1 MGKALY
7 SEFKSVVDQIN
18 AFRTGTLGMASL
30 TLSASP
36 AAAQGAKM
44 TAAQVNE
51 LQNQSA
57 ALSNYITT
65 SASRC
70 SYNSGV
76 NSSVRSYNY
85 SHLDSHKNTVNPSNL
100 RDNSTYYSGYL
111 DAVLYFNG
119 TFNNTVYSDLRMTRY
134 NGHNDAYYSGY
145 CGGYRNAHYENRAGD
160 NTSKD
165 SYNFQNS
172 YLSTDDTSVRAY
184 DSYNTS
190 NYGHNSSQNTGY
202 YSSRRTNHRSY
213 NVTVT

>member
-111 DAVLYFNG
+111 DGVLYFNG

-145 CGGYRNAHYENRAGD
+145 CGGYRNAHYENRAGYHD
-160 NTSKD
+160 AQDT
-165 SYNFQNS
+165 YNFQNS
-172 YLSTDDTSVRAY
+172 YLLTDDTSVRAY